1 MERVHF
7 MKQEQ
12 FRQKVERLFEE
23 EKKRIQS
30 LLREAD
36 IQHIGSTAIP
46 NSLTKG
52 DLDIQVRIPAE
63 LFPMAVDSLSKVYET
78 NEGSTRTDTFAAFK
92 DNSLDPPLGVQLSV
106 IGGEEDFFWKLRD
119 FLKTNDNY
127 RQEYD
132 NLKKQFE
139 GKCMD
144 DYITAKGEFFEKL
157 MQTDDFRSL

>member
-36 IQHIGSTAIP
+36 IEHIGSTAIP

-92 DNSLDPPLGVQLSV
+92 DNSLILPWVFSYLLSV
-106 IGGEEDFFWKLRD
+106 AK
-119 FLKTNDNY
+119 KTSFGSY
-127 RQEYD
+127 GT
-132 NLKKQFE
+132 F
-139 GKCMD
+139 
-144 DYITAKGEFFEKL
+144 
-157 MQTDDFRSL
+157 